1 MNLISYLRSRPMHE
15 RRILAIAAYTAIAA
29 VVVAVWVVSFRNN
42 LARIPDVGE
51 PTTVA
56 PAGEPPS
63 PAAHSL
69 RTPFQ
74 SLSETWR
81 QTIEQLKTGL
91 AAGERLGRGEE
102 KPGKTDAPEALNTEE
117 GITVRVLAGEDA
129 ALLGAPPAGRPLVNE
144 TPKPV
149 TEIQKNPPTHEP
161 IADGHITAGQPNAPT
176 VAENLAQIANAT
188 PPGGELQAEALP
200 REGTPAGE
208 RPGFFAALE
217 GVLAAIVRSFA
228 GLTR

>member
-15 RRILAIAAYTAIAA
+15 RRILAIAAYAAIAA

-51 PTTVA
+51 PTMAA
-56 PAGEPPS
+56 PAGEPPP

-81 QTIEQLKTGL
+81 QTIQQLKMGL
-91 AAGERLGRGEE
+91 AALEPLGRGEE

-117 GITVRVLAGEDA
+117 GITVRVLVGEDA
-129 ALLGAPPAGRPLVNE
+129 APGSTPPAGQPLVNE
-144 TPKPV
+144 TP
-149 TEIQKNPPTHEP
+149 EP
-161 IADGHITAGQPNAPT
+161 IPRIDGHITAGQPNAPT
-176 VAENLAQIANAT
+176 VAENLAKIGNAT
-188 PPGGELQAEALP
+188 PPGGERQAGAVP
-200 REGTPAGE
+200 RGGSAPGE
-208 RPGFFAALE
+208 RPGFFAALA

-228 GLTR
+228 GLAR

>member
-15 RRILAIAAYTAIAA
+15 RRILAIAAYAAIAA
-29 VVVAVWVVSFRNN
+29 VIVAVWVVSFRNN
-42 LARIPDVGE
+42 LTRIPDVGE
-51 PTTVA
+51 PATLA
-56 PAGEPPS
+56 PAGEPPP
-63 PAAHSL
+63 PAARSL

-91 AAGERLGRGEE
+91 AALEPLGFGEE
-102 KPGKTDAPEALNTEE
+102 KPGQTDAPEAPIAAE
-117 GITVRVLAGEDA
+117 GITVRVIGGEGA
-129 ALLGAPPAGRPLVNE
+129 ARGGAPPAGRPLVNE

-149 TEIQKNPPTHEP
+149 TAIQKNPPAP
-161 IADGHITAGQPNAPT
+161 RSLADGHRTAGQPNAPT
-176 VAENLAQIANAT
+176 VAENLAQIGNT
-188 PPGGELQAEALP
+188 TLPGDERRAEALP
-200 REGTPAGE
+200 RGGTPAGE

-228 GLTR
+228 GLVR